1 LGEVLGVVLGD
12 PGVGDP
18 GAGDPGVGEPGAQGL
33 ELECPESETE
43 TELERGVSPEN
54 RDFPL

>member
-1 LGEVLGVVLGD
+1 MGEVLGDEL
-12 PGVGDP
+12 
-18 GAGDPGVGEPGAQGL
+18 GAGEPGVGEPGAREL

-43 TELERGVSPEN
+43 LERGISPEN